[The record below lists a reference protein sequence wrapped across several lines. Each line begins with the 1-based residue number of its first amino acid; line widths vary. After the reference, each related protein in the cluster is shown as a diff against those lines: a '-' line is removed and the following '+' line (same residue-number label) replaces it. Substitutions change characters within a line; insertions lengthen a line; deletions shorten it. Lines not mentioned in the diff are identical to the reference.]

1 MLLYSLLS
9 LCFIALIQS
18 CVPTSLCFYCK
29 LIQDDIPAHI
39 LAMIENAPN
48 KRQKTTLIGEL
59 FARGKSGHWEMDTNK
74 PIFKQELTFESLFA
88 IL

>member
-1 MLLYSLLS
+1 
-9 LCFIALIQS
+9 
-18 CVPTSLCFYCK
+18 
-29 LIQDDIPAHI
+29 
-39 LAMIENAPN
+39 MIENAPN